1 MGTMRNFHSAMKYL
15 SDDLQGS
22 ICGSSFLKMVE
33 QKGSVPNQWE
43 SSFYT
48 EVGQQGDSAKL
59 HKEGLLT
66 QI

>member
-1 MGTMRNFHSAMKYL
+1 METMRNFHSAMKYL
-15 SDDLQGS
+15 SNDLQGS
-22 ICGSSFLKMVE
+22 ICGSNYLKMVE
-33 QKGSVPNQWE
+33 QKDSVPNQWE
-43 SSFYT
+43 SPFHT